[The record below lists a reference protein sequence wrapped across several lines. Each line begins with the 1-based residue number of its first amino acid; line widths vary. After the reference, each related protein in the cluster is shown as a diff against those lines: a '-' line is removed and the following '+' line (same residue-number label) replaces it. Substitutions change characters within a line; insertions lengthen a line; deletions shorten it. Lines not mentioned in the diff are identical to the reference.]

1 MAENLN
7 IAFTGM
13 VAVFIILAIVVYLG
27 RFLIFIVNRYYSKP
41 VVIPNNK
48 RSQAIS
54 NKKLAVLS
62 SVVDHV
68 TNNKGIISSITKV

>member
-7 IAFTGM
+7 IALTGM

-27 RFLIFIVNRYYSKP
+27 RLLIYIVNRYYSKP
-41 VVIPNNK
+41 VIIPQNK

-68 TNNKGIISSITKV
+68 TNNKGVISSITKV